1 MTHSTIYPQPNSFNI
16 ANSHYKAEPK
26 TKMQEGKIAIDDCGI
41 FIGLSSMP
49 LPFSK
54 GKAFYE
60 KKIRSGIFDRYRR
73 TVLEYAFSKDQ
84 DEASYVEAFEKYF
97 YQTRAYYLFGSYEL
111 AVLALVDDFKLGNKT
126 FHPYSYL
133 SEGLLAEEELPG
145 AEPETFSF
153 HTMTGI
159 SAVGNTEDVPYISS
173 ALINRAKDT
182 FLKPEEAPG
191 KFPFIGICS
200 LKINNALLIGQRDVV
215 EYLIAKKVEY
225 VLATTP
231 GAAEDFDFILL
242 RTTAWNEY
250 TLLLFTDSYDLMT
263 ALILSIRELQCK
275 DLHALGQGDRPMI
288 EEMKDQCLL
297 SSLIKK
303 WQEGDHHLVDEAHL
317 FVHSHTTFGFD
328 LSLFDF
334 LSEEGVEYPA
344 DFLPIKDEAFQLNI
358 RFDVKPGHL
367 KTLLGK
373 LKSDPGSAKISIGSG
388 DFIYPSQSG
397 DISMVY
403 RDLLK
408 QERINQLSKHIR
420 KIYASPDLNLDL
432 SKIKGSKLEEH
443 FFYTHRL
450 NQFAFRYEE
459 IKTLREQLI
468 RCRVAKGVREKVINM
483 YVNFNHQVQDPVL
496 FNYFIELK
504 PFLRDV
510 MAGLQHF
517 SEAQD
522 TSVEDITN
530 QLWEWTLFF
539 EKAFNNR
546 FNLSYQSHNQ
556 PALHLD
562 FNVGVQQLVSLFD
575 GVAKI
580 LASCIDLP
588 FQEGPSLVISSTS
601 ELNFSG
607 SVLEVGLHHLIQPSL
622 FLSMATQMIT
632 SDFLLR
638 TAGLSGTYEEF
649 QHQTVR
655 LLGQQEELPF
665 LATEHELDAF
675 LGTLFNYYVTYNK
688 DSELFLFWYW
698 HQFLQQPGA
707 YHQNGEIEESLFV
720 RYLLRM
726 MVLMEF
732 VDHEGEY
739 FQSKLMAPF
748 PELQNLWFRWFI
760 HIRKRVDEILDNKPV
775 QILKSWF
782 DQAKTLVLHE
792 VIPKLYTG
800 ALERGWEEEAD
811 LIAAYRQIRENRGQP
826 LSPANASSIKEQMA
840 QDWHT
845 DLDTITGLVLSQL
858 EQGRVF
864 KPPVSQ
870 YRSASFYLQAL
881 SLAYLRLIRSSFKEE
896 HTMLYRL
903 PANGAPSAFFDPID
917 TRFER
922 KYGPFAFDPKGG
934 LFTTSIAARRKY
946 FRYRVALYMSL
957 TAIVAKQKLKLYE

>member
-1 MTHSTIYPQPNSFNI
+1 
-16 ANSHYKAEPK
+16 
-26 TKMQEGKIAIDDCGI
+26 MQEGKIAIDDCGI
-41 FIGLSSMP
+41 FIGLSSLP
-49 LPFSK
+49 SPFSK
-54 GKAFYE
+54 GKEFYE
-60 KKIRSGIFDRYRR
+60 KKIREGIFDRYRR
-73 TVLEYAFSKDQ
+73 TVLEYAFTKDQ
-84 DEASYVEAFEKYF
+84 DEVAYVEAFEKYF
-97 YQTRAYYLFGSYEL
+97 YQTCAYYLFGTYEL
-111 AVLALVDDFKLGNKT
+111 AVLALVDDFKLGNKN

-133 SEGLLAEEELPG
+133 SEGLISEEELPG

-159 SAVGNTEDVPYISS
+159 SAVGNREGDPHGTSS
-173 ALINRAKDT
+173 LINRAKET
-182 FLKPEEAPG
+182 FLPSHERAT
-191 KFPFIGICS
+191 KFPLIGICS

-225 VLATTP
+225 VLASATER
-231 GAAEDFDFILL
+231 GEHFDFILL

-263 ALILSIRELQCK
+263 SLVLSIRELQCK
-275 DLHALGQGDRPMI
+275 DLQVLGEEDRAMLAG
-288 EEMKDQCLL
+288 MKEKGLL
-297 SSLIKK
+297 RRLIKK
-303 WQEGDHHLVDEAHL
+303 WQEGDSHLVDEAHL

-328 LSLFDF
+328 LALFDF
-334 LSEEGVEYPA
+334 MTEEGVAYPV

-367 KTLLGK
+367 KTLLNK
-373 LKSDPGSAKISIGSG
+373 LKSDPDGAKLSIGSG

-397 DISMVY
+397 DIGMIY

-420 KIYASPDLNLDL
+420 RIHASPDLNLDL
-432 SKIKGSKLEEH
+432 SKIKGGDLQEH

-450 NQFAFRYEE
+450 SQFAFRYEE
-459 IKTLREQLI
+459 IKILREQLI

-483 YVNFNHQVQDPVL
+483 FVNFNHQVQDPIL

-504 PFLRDV
+504 PFLKDV

-522 TSVEDITN
+522 TSVEDISN
-530 QLWEWTLFF
+530 QLWEWTHYF
-539 EKAFNNR
+539 EKAYNNR
-546 FNLSYQSHNQ
+546 FNLSYQTHGQ
-556 PALHLD
+556 TALHLD

-580 LASCIDLP
+580 LAGCIDLP

-607 SVLEVGLHHLIQPSL
+607 SILEVGLPHLIQPSL
-622 FLSMATQMIT
+622 FLSMATHVIT

-638 TAGLSGTYEEF
+638 TAGLSGHYEEF
-649 QHQTVR
+649 QHQTAR

-665 LATEHELDAF
+665 LATEHEVDAF
-675 LGTLFNYYVTYNK
+675 LGALFNYYVTYNK
-688 DSELFLFWYW
+688 DSDLFLFWYW

-707 YHQNGEIEESLFV
+707 YHQNGEIEENLFV
-720 RYLLRM
+720 SYLIRM

-732 VDHEGEY
+732 VDHDGGH
-739 FQSKLMAPF
+739 FKSKLIAPF

-760 HIRKRVDEILDNKPV
+760 HIRKRVDEILENNPV

-782 DQAKTLVLHE
+782 DQAKTLVIHE

-800 ALERGWEEEAD
+800 ALEHGWEEEAD
-811 LIAAYRQIRENRGQP
+811 LVAAYRQIREERGQP
-826 LSPANASSIKEQMA
+826 LSPASDSSIKQQIA
-840 QDWHT
+840 QDWQAELTTFT
-845 DLDTITGLVLSQL
+845 DLILTSL
-858 EQGRVF
+858 EKGQVF
-864 KPPVSQ
+864 KPPAEH
-870 YRSASFYLQAL
+870 YGSASFYVQAV
-881 SLAYLRLIRSSFKEE
+881 SLAYLRLIRNTFKEE
-896 HTMLYRL
+896 HTILYRL

-957 TAIVAKQKLKLYE
+957 TAIVAEQKLKLYE

>member
-1 MTHSTIYPQPNSFNI
+1 
-16 ANSHYKAEPK
+16 
-26 TKMQEGKIAIDDCGI
+26 MQEGKIAIDDCGI

-54 GKAFYE
+54 GKEFYE
-60 KKIRSGIFDRYRR
+60 QKIRGGIFDRYRR
-73 TVLEYAFSKDQ
+73 TVLEYAFTKEQ
-84 DEASYVEAFEKYF
+84 DDPSYLEAFEQYF

-111 AVLALVDDFKLGNKT
+111 AVLALVDDFKLGNKN

-133 SEGLLAEEELPG
+133 SEGLMAEEELPG

-159 SAVGNTEDVPYISS
+159 SAVGNTEDVPYINSS
-173 ALINRAKDT
+173 LISRATDT
-182 FLKPEEAPG
+182 FLKPEEAKG

-231 GAAEDFDFILL
+231 GGGEHFDFILL

-263 ALILSIRELQCK
+263 SLILSIRELQCK
-275 DLHALGQGDRPMI
+275 DLQVLGEDDQDAIDGLKENCLLHRLI
-288 EEMKDQCLL
+288 EE
-297 SSLIKK
+297 
-303 WQEGDHHLVDEAHL
+303 WQTGDDHLVDEAHL

-334 LSEEGVEYPA
+334 MTEEGVAYPA
-344 DFLPIKDEAFQLNI
+344 DFLPIKDEDFQLNI

-367 KTLLGK
+367 KTLLSK

-397 DISMVY
+397 DIGMVY

-408 QERINQLSKHIR
+408 QERIHQLSKHIR
-420 KIYASPDLNLDL
+420 RIHASPDLNLDPT
-432 SKIKGSKLEEH
+432 KIKGSDLDEH

-450 NQFAFRYEE
+450 NQFAFTYEE
-459 IKTLREQLI
+459 IKALREQLI
-468 RCRVAKGVREKVINM
+468 RCRVAKGVREKVLNM
-483 YVNFNHQVQDPVL
+483 FVNFNHQVQDPIL
-496 FNYFIELK
+496 FNYFMELK

-510 MAGLQHF
+510 MAGLRHF
-517 SEAQD
+517 SEVQD
-522 TSVEDITN
+522 TFVEEITR
-530 QLWEWTLFF
+530 QLWDWTYLF
-539 EKAFNNR
+539 EKAYNNR
-546 FNLSYQSHNQ
+546 FNLSHQSYNQ
-556 PALHLD
+556 QALHLD

-580 LASCIDLP
+580 LAACIDLP
-588 FQEGPSLVISSTS
+588 IKEGPSLVISSTS

-622 FLSMATQMIT
+622 FLSMATHVIT

-638 TAGLSGTYEEF
+638 TAGLSGHYEEF
-649 QHQTVR
+649 QQQTVR

-665 LATEHELDAF
+665 LATEHEVDAF
-675 LGTLFNYYVTYNK
+675 LGALFNYYVTFNK

-707 YHQNGEIEESLFV
+707 YHQNGEIEENLFV
-720 RYLLRM
+720 SYLIRM

-732 VDHEGEY
+732 VDHDAHH
-739 FQSKLMAPF
+739 FKSKLIAPF

-760 HIRKRVDEILDNKPV
+760 HIRRKVDEMLDNNPV

-782 DQAKTLVLHE
+782 DQAKTLVTNE
-792 VIPKLYTG
+792 VIPKLYAG
-800 ALERGWEEEAD
+800 VLERDWEEKAD
-811 LIAAYRQIRENRGQP
+811 LLAAYRQIREQKGQP
-826 LSPANASSIKEQMA
+826 LQPASDSVIKQQMA
-840 QDWHT
+840 QDWQ
-845 DLDTITGLVLSQL
+845 DELDKITGLILSQL
-858 EQGRVF
+858 EKGQTF
-864 KPPVSQ
+864 KPPVSHSQ
-870 YRSASFYLQAL
+870 SASFYLQAV
-881 SLAYLRLIRSSFKEE
+881 SLAYLRLIRNTFKEE
-896 HTMLYRL
+896 HTILYRL
-903 PANGAPSAFFDPID
+903 PANGTPSAHFDPID
-917 TRFER
+917 KRFER